1 MCLFGSILI
10 QVALFPNNPYALYCH
25 NRWPEFTVGS
35 MEADY
40 DLKLGI
46 DDEERVMNP
55 VSDWLTKHH
64 LTYKL

>member
-1 MCLFGSILI
+1 
-10 QVALFPNNPYALYCH
+10 
-25 NRWPEFTVGS
+25 

-40 DLKLGI
+40 DLKHGM

-55 VSDWLTKHH
+55 APDWLIKHH